1 MISKKINIGIIQGR
15 LTKTQKNILQKFP
28 TNWAKEFYTASKLGY
43 KYIEFFSERKLNS
56 NNPIWSKSSL
66 LNIVFSKNNLKIYS
80 FVDDFIINNNFS
92 KVETLKYCKKLI
104 KQLFLLRIKF
114 LILPFY
120 EKSKI
125 TKNNYQNYLPN
136 LKKICDFAKFY
147 KIKILIESNLSP
159 ELYFKIKKTGNL
171 KNFNI
176 VIDTGNR
183 INIKRNLYNDVLS
196 LKKEIKL
203 IHIKDKNKNLENV
216 ILGNGKVNFLKFF
229 KSLKKIKYDGN
240 LTVEC
245 TRGDDYLK
253 TAKKKYYFYKKL
265 FKKNL
270 FYLKNLINFF
280 LFLIKSSTTIKS
292 NLLSISELKSFVTHP
307 ATLLPCRLFLKIF

>member
-28 TNWAKEFYTASKLGY
+28 TNWAEEFYTASKLGY

-56 NNPIWSKSSL
+56 NNPIWSKSSISKYQFL
-66 LNIVFSKNNLKIYS
+66 AKKNNLKIYS

-136 LKKICDFAKFY
+136 LKKICDFAKLY

-196 LKKEIKL
+196 LKKEIKH

-216 ILGNGKVNFLKFF
+216 ILGTGKVNFLKFF

-253 TAKKKYYFYKKL
+253 TAKKNIIFI
-265 FKKNL
+265 KN
-270 FYLKNLINFF
+270 YLK
-280 LFLIKSSTTIKS
+280 K
-292 NLLSISELKSFVTHP
+292 TH
-307 ATLLPCRLFLKIF
+307 FI

>member
-1 MISKKINIGIIQGR
+1 MISKKPNIGIIQGR

-28 TNWAKEFYTASKLGY
+28 VNWEKEFFTASKLGY
-43 KYIEFFSERKLNS
+43 KYIEFFSERKLNL
-56 NNPIWSKSSL
+56 NNPIWNKSSIL
-66 LNIVFSKNNLKIYS
+66 KYQFLAKKNDLKIYS

-92 KVETLKYCKKLI
+92 KVETLRYCKKLI
-104 KQLFLLRIKF
+104 RQLFLLKIKF
-114 LILPFY
+114 LIFPFY

-125 TKNNYQNYLPN
+125 TKNNYEKYLPN
-136 LKKICDFAKFY
+136 LKKICGFAKLY

-159 ELYFKIKKTGNL
+159 ELYFKIKKKGNL

-183 INIKRNLYNDVLS
+183 INIKRNLYNDVLN
-196 LKKEIKL
+196 LKKEIKH

-216 ILGNGKVNFLKFF
+216 ILGTGKVNFLKFF

-245 TRGDDYLK
+245 TRGDDHLK
-253 TAKKKYYFYKKL
+253 TAKKNIIFI
-265 FKKNL
+265 NN
-270 FYLKNLINFF
+270 YLK
-280 LFLIKSSTTIKS
+280 K
-292 NLLSISELKSFVTHP
+292 TH
-307 ATLLPCRLFLKIF
+307 FI